1 MRLVRASN
9 GRETA
14 LCLAEQADRPTL
26 AAATSQPGL
35 SVCLWRLL
43 EEVTLK
49 MSSVGGVKKVKK
61 VTKTVSSKKGDGETM
76 VETITKVT
84 TESSGRDS
92 ESLVQER

>member
-1 MRLVRASN
+1 
-9 GRETA
+9 
-14 LCLAEQADRPTL
+14 
-26 AAATSQPGL
+26 
-35 SVCLWRLL
+35 
-43 EEVTLK
+43 

-92 ESLVQER
+92 EPFGQDR